1 MVEFK
6 AVHSFRDVRYK
17 EIESM
22 ILSAENLSYSY
33 GDRLLFENITFNVE
47 E

>member
-6 AVHSFRDVRYK
+6 AVHSFRDVSYK

-22 ILSAENLSYSY
+22 ILSAENRKFDS
-33 GDRLLFENITFNVE
+33 
-47 E
+47 